1 MIITMIKFGQFE
13 FPHFFGLLFFSSVK
27 KCGKLQID
35 IRPTKLRE
43 FKSIFKS
50 AENLNYINCVKKCGT
65 LQIVRKIQ
73 VILILLVS
81 HFLHFCV
88 FKL

>member
-43 FKSIFKS
+43 FKLLK
-50 AENLNYINCVKKCGT
+50 CVKKRG
-65 LQIVRKIQ
+65 K
-73 VILILLVS
+73 
-81 HFLHFCV
+81 
-88 FKL
+88 FKLYKLCQKVRDVANSAKNSSYSYFVS